1 MLQINNDAQDD
12 QVNLNDLLDLD
23 YEDFV
28 NLLNRYPQAAHS
40 VVSEDNAHMVE
51 LLGLAL
57 ELATEAAEAAQLVK
71 KALRSNGDYDPEKFS
86 DDMVDELGDVLWAVT
101 ALLNATNPS
110 EDLFSVAARNQH
122 KLAGRLTEGTVTA
135 YTRSVTNNVLNS

>member
-1 MLQINNDAQDD
+1 MLELEDKPSVE
-12 QVNLNDLLDLD
+12 QVDLNDLLELD

-40 VVSEDNAHMVE
+40 VVNEDNAHIVE

-71 KALRSNGDYDPEKFS
+71 KAFRSNGDYDPKKFN
-86 DDMVDELGDVLWAVT
+86 DDMIDELGDVLWAVT

-110 EDLFSVAARNQH
+110 EDLFSVAYRNQT
-122 KLAGRLTEGTVTA
+122 KLAGRLVEGTVTA
-135 YTRSVTNNVLNS
+135 YTRSVIAS